1 MIFQHLLFD
10 LSDGVATVTLNRP
23 DAANAIDLD
32 MGRDLMHAAIQC
44 DEDPRVRVVILEAN
58 GKMFCAGGD
67 VKSFAAAEAGLPV
80 MIKELTVYLHA
91 AVSRF
96 ARMRAPMI
104 AAVHATAA
112 GAGFSLAMA
121 ADFVIAGR
129 SAKFVMAYTGIGF
142 APDGGSTWVLPRLIG
157 PRRASELMIT
167 NRVLPAEEAL
177 GWGLVSR
184 VVEDDRVREEARALA
199 RTLAAGPTQAYGAV
213 KRLLLESGQN
223 GIETQME
230 REAQEIAATARTE
243 DARGAIRA
251 FVEKKKP
258 RFSGR

>member
-1 MIFQHLLFD
+1 MGHDLLQ
-10 LSDGVATVTLNRP
+10 
-23 DAANAIDLD
+23 
-32 MGRDLMHAAIQC
+32 AAIRC
-44 DEDPRVRVVILEAN
+44 DEDPSIRAVVLQAA

-96 ARMRAPMI
+96 ARMRAPII

-121 ADFVIAGR
+121 ADFVLAAR
-129 SAKFVMAYTGIGF
+129 NAKFVMAYTGIGL
-142 APDGGSTWVLPRLIG
+142 APDGGSTYVLPRLVG
-157 PRRASELMIT
+157 TRRAAELMIT
-167 NRVLPAEEAL
+167 NRVLSAQEAL
-177 GWGLVSR
+177 DWGLVNR
-184 VVEDDRVREEARALA
+184 VVEDDGVHEEAHTLA
-199 RTLAAGPTQAYGAV
+199 RTLAAGPTEAYGAV
-213 KRLLLESGQN
+213 KRLLLSSFQN
-223 GIETQME
+223 GFETQME
-230 REAQEIAATARTE
+230 LEAQAIATVSRTE

>member
-1 MIFQHLLFD
+1 MTFQYLLFD
-10 LSDGVATVTLNRP
+10 LTDGVATLTLNRP

-32 MGRDLMHAAIQC
+32 MGRDLMHAAIRC
-44 DEDPRVRVVILEAN
+44 DEDPSIRAVVLRAT

-67 VKSFAAAEAGLPV
+67 VKSFAAAGEGLPSV
-80 MIKELTVYLHA
+80 LKELTVYLHA

-96 ARMRAPMI
+96 ARMRAPMV
-104 AAVHATAA
+104 AAVQGMAA
-112 GAGFSLAMA
+112 GAGFSIAMA
-121 ADFVIAGR
+121 ADFVVAAR
-129 SAKFVMAYTGIGF
+129 AAKFVMAYTGIGL
-142 APDGGSTWVLPRLIG
+142 APDGSSTWVLPRLIG
-157 PRRASELMIT
+157 ARRTAELMIT
-167 NRVLPAEEAL
+167 NRVLTAEEAL
-177 GWGLVSR
+177 AWGLVSR
-184 VVEDDRVREEARALA
+184 VVEDDRVREEADVLA
-199 RTLAAGPTQAYGAV
+199 RTLASGPTEAYGAV

-230 REAQEIAATARTE
+230 REAQEIATVARTE

>member
-1 MIFQHLLFD
+1 MSYQTLLFE
-10 LSDGVATVTLNRP
+10 LADGVATVTLDRP
-23 DAANAIDLD
+23 DAANAINLD
-32 MGRDLMHAAIQC
+32 MGRDLMHVAIRC
-44 DEDPRVRVVILEAN
+44 DEDPAVRAVILRAS

-67 VKSFAAAEAGLPV
+67 VKSFAAAEQGLAV
-80 MIKELTVYLHA
+80 VLKELTVYLHA

-96 ARMRAPMI
+96 ARMRAPLI

-121 ADFVIAGR
+121 ADFVLAAR
-129 SAKFVMAYTGIGF
+129 AAKFTMAYTGIGL
-142 APDGGSTWVLPRLIG
+142 APDGGSTWVLPRLLG
-157 PRRASELMIT
+157 ARRTAELMMT
-167 NRVLPAEEAL
+167 NRVLGAEEAL
-177 GWGLVSR
+177 TWNLVNR
-184 VVEDDRVREEARALA
+184 VVDDARLQEEAHSLA
-199 RTLAAGPTQAYGAV
+199 RTLAEGPTEAYGAV

-230 REAQEIAATARTE
+230 REAQEIAAAARTE

-251 FVEKKKP
+251 FVEKRKP